1 MSLATVGLLILAAAL
16 FTALLGI
23 GVRTLVGRN
32 SDVPVVRRTVVR
44 LRANAAGRV
53 LFGPSENDALDS
65 EELDQMILL
74 PTIVVVCGLV
84 VTAVFLFGYALIG

>member
-1 MSLATVGLLILAAAL
+1 M
-16 FTALLGI
+16 
-23 GVRTLVGRN
+23 
-32 SDVPVVRRTVVR
+32 
-44 LRANAAGRV
+44 

-84 VTAVFLFGYALIG
+84 VTAVFLFGYVLIG

>member
-32 SDVPVVRRTVVR
+32 SEVPAVRRTVTR
-44 LRANAAGRV
+44 LRGNAAGRV

-74 PTIVVVCGLV
+74 PTIVLVCGLV
-84 VTAVFLFGYALIG
+84 VTAVFLFGYALIA

>member
-1 MSLATVGLLILAAAL
+1 MSHALVGVLILAAAVV
-16 FTALLGI
+16 TALIGI
-23 GVRTLVGRN
+23 GTRMLIGRN
-32 SDVPVVRRTVVR
+32 SDVPAVRKTVTA
-44 LRANAAGRV
+44 LRRNAAGRI

-84 VTAVFLFGYALIG
+84 VTAVFLFGYNLIG

>member
-16 FTALLGI
+16 ITGLLGI
-23 GVRTLVGRN
+23 GVRTLIGRN
-32 SDVPVVRRTVVR
+32 SDVPVVRRTVIG
-44 LRANAAGRV
+44 LRENAAGRI

-74 PTIVVVCGLV
+74 PTIVLVCGLV
-84 VTAVFLFGYALIG
+84 VTAVFLFGYTLIG

>member
-1 MSLATVGLLILAAAL
+1 MSLPTVGLLILAAAL

-32 SDVPVVRRTVVR
+32 SEVPAVRRTVTR
-44 LRANAAGRV
+44 LRGNRAGRV
-53 LFGPSENDALDS
+53 LFGPSESDALDS

-74 PTIVVVCGLV
+74 PTIVLVCGLV
-84 VTAVFLFGYALIG
+84 VTAVFLFGYALIA

>member
-1 MSLATVGLLILAAAL
+1 VSLATVGLLILAAAL
-16 FTALLGI
+16 VAALLGI
-23 GVRTLVGRN
+23 AVRTLVGRN
-32 SDVPVVRRTVVR
+32 AEVPAVRRTVTR
-44 LRANAAGRV
+44 LRGNAAGRV

-84 VTAVFLFGYALIG
+84 VTAVFVFGYALIA

>member
-1 MSLATVGLLILAAAL
+1 MTLATVGLLILAAAL
-16 FTALLGI
+16 GAAVLGI

-32 SDVPVVRRTVVR
+32 ADVPAVRRTVIR
-44 LRANAAGRV
+44 LRGNAAGRL
-53 LFGPSENDALDS
+53 LFGASDNDALDS

-84 VTAVFLFGYALIG
+84 VTAVFVFGYALIA